1 MQYLNFGSKTI
12 DMSDSQALVEA
23 YEQGFVMTR
32 VNIGHIEKVRSIR
45 VNLDEFS
52 LSSEN
57 KRILKKFKHKLIVE
71 SIPLKQYDWRIH
83 KIGKDFYEKKFGK
96 DVFSAN
102 KIKEILTT
110 RFNFNILLKYQDTE
124 EPDGF
129 CIGLQAEYEG
139 IKILHYAY
147 PFYKLE
153 KANSNFGMFMMTLA
167 VTYFQEL
174 GYKYIYLGSCHDQ
187 KAKYKL
193 QFRGIEWFD
202 EKANHWKTDLYELKN
217 RLLIQ

>member
-12 DMSDSQALVEA
+12 DLSDSQALIEA
-23 YEQGFVMTR
+23 YDKGFVMTR
-32 VNIGHIEKVRSIR
+32 VNFGYLEKVRSVR
-45 VNLDEFS
+45 VNLDTFS

-57 KRILKKFKHKLIVE
+57 KRVLKKFKHKLLIE
-71 SIPLKQYDWRIH
+71 PIPLEKYDWRIH
-83 KIGKDFYEKKFGK
+83 KIGKDFYETKFGK
-96 DVFSAN
+96 NVFSAN

-110 RFNFNILLKYQDTE
+110 RFNFNILLQYIDTN

-129 CIGLQAEYEG
+129 CIGLKAEYEG

-147 PFYKLE
+147 PFYKLD
-153 KANSNFGMFMMTLA
+153 KVNSNFGMFMMTLA
-167 VTYFQEL
+167 VTYFKEL

-187 KAKYKL
+187 RAKYKL
-193 QFRGIEWFD
+193 QFKGIEWFD
-202 EKANHWKTDLYELKN
+202 EEVNQWKTDLHELKN